1 MNFEINGFGGF
12 IFSTIYLVGII
23 YFAVWL
29 ALRPILQSYSK
40 KQKHEHTIDY
50 KLFYLQMRN
59 IINNDEYKNIKEFY
73 NKSHEKKDDFKRY
86 NSIKELLE
94 ELREMGYYG
103 EKEFLE
109 KLEKLKRSYN
119 IEEYDRKAE

>member
-40 KQKHEHTIDY
+40 K
-50 KLFYLQMRN
+50 
-59 IINNDEYKNIKEFY
+59 
-73 NKSHEKKDDFKRY
+73 
-86 NSIKELLE
+86 
-94 ELREMGYYG
+94 
-103 EKEFLE
+103 
-109 KLEKLKRSYN
+109 
-119 IEEYDRKAE
+119 